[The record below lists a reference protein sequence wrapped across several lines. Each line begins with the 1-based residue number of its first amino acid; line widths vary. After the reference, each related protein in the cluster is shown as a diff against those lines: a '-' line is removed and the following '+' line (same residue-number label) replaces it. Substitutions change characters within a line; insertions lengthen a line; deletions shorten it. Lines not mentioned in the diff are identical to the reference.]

1 MANGTHKWVWAL
13 LPALLAA
20 GAAAQA
26 QQYDRYR
33 DDGYNDGPVR
43 CESIKGRTQQCPI
56 DGRARLVRQL
66 SGTQC
71 IEGDNWGQA
80 RNGVWVTRGCR
91 AEFVAEG
98 RRPSHGNGNGWGNN
112 GGGWGNGGR
121 GQVISCDSNDNRMR
135 RCNVSIR
142 REARLI
148 ARPHAVPAWKAAPGA
163 GTAMASGSTAVAA
176 RNSKSGKGVT
186 PPRGIWGQALSA

>member
-1 MANGTHKWVWAL
+1 MRNNAMANGTHKWVWAL

-148 ARPHAVPAWKAAPGA
+148 RQTSRSACVEGRTWGWN
-163 GTAMASGSTAVAA
+163 
-176 RNSKSGKGVT
+176 RDGVWVNGGC
-186 PPRGIWGQALSA
+186 RAEFEIR